1 MKVFDKAIDFS
12 LPDENGKIHRLPD
25 YLGKKVVLY
34 FYPKDSTSGCTEQA
48 LEFKRLYEDFKNEN
62 AVILGISKDSVKSH
76 LKFKTSND
84 LPFTLLSDET
94 HEVITAYGVYQEKSM
109 YGKKYMGIVRT
120 TYVINEEGYI
130 ISIEEKVN
138 SKKNPENTLCLL
150 RGDK

>member
-1 MKVFDKAIDFS
+1 MKIFDKAIDFA
-12 LPDENGKIHRLPD
+12 LPDETGKIHRLSD
-25 YLGKKVVLY
+25 YIGKKIVLY
-34 FYPKDSTSGCTEQA
+34 FYPKDLTSGCTEQA
-48 LEFKRLYEDFKNEN
+48 LEFKRLYEEFKDNN
-62 AVILGISKDSVKSH
+62 TVILGVSKDSVKSH
-76 LKFKTSND
+76 LKFKTNND

-138 SKKNPENTLCLL
+138 SKKNAQDTLCLL
-150 RGDK
+150 RGNK

>member
-1 MKVFDKAIDFS
+1 MNLNEKAIDFS
-12 LPDENGKIHRLPD
+12 LPDETGKIHKLSD

-48 LEFKRLYEDFKNEN
+48 LEFKRLYEEFNNEN
-62 AVILGISKDSVKSH
+62 TVILGISKDSVKSH
-76 LKFKTSND
+76 LKFKTNND

-94 HEVITAYGVYQEKSM
+94 HEVITNYGVYKEKSM

-120 TYVINEEGYI
+120 TYIIDEKGYI

-138 SKKNPENTLCLL
+138 SKKNPTDTLCIL
-150 RGDK
+150 RGLS

>member
-12 LPDENGKIHRLPD
+12 LPDENGKIHRLTD
-25 YLGKKVVLY
+25 YLGRKVVLY

-48 LEFKRLYEDFKNEN
+48 LEFKRLYEEFKNEN

>member
-1 MKVFDKAIDFS
+1 MQLHDKAIDFA
-12 LPDENGKIHRLPD
+12 LPDETGKIHQLSD

-34 FYPKDSTSGCTEQA
+34 FYPKDLTTGCTEQA
-48 LEFKRLYEDFKNEN
+48 LEFKRLYEDFQKEN

-76 LKFKTSND
+76 LKFKTANN
-84 LPFTLLSDET
+84 LPFPLLSDET
-94 HEVITAYGVYQEKSM
+94 HEVITKYGVYQEKSM

-138 SKKNPENTLCLL
+138 SKKNPEATLCLL

>member
-1 MKVFDKAIDFS
+1 MKVFDKAIDFA
-12 LPDENGKIHRLPD
+12 LPDETGKIHKLSD

-48 LEFKRLYEDFKNEN
+48 LEFKRLYEEFKKEN
-62 AVILGISKDSVKSH
+62 TVILGISKDSVKSH
-76 LKFKTSND
+76 LKFKTNND
-84 LPFTLLSDET
+84 LPFALLSDET
-94 HEVITAYGVYQEKSM
+94 HDVITNYGVYKEKSM

-120 TYVINEEGYI
+120 TYVIDEEGII

-138 SKKNPENTLCLL
+138 SKKNPEETLCML

>member
-12 LPDENGKIHRLPD
+12 LPDENGKIHRLTD

>member
-1 MKVFDKAIDFS
+1 MKIFDKAIDFA
-12 LPDENGKIHRLPD
+12 LPDETGKIHRLSD
-25 YLGKKVVLY
+25 YIGKKIVLY

-48 LEFKRLYEDFKNEN
+48 LEFKRLYEEFKDNN
-62 AVILGISKDSVKSH
+62 TVILGVSKDSVKSH
-76 LKFKTSND
+76 LKFKTNND

-138 SKKNPENTLCLL
+138 SKKNAQDTLCLL
-150 RGDK
+150 RGNK

>member
-1 MKVFDKAIDFS
+1 MKVLDKAIDFV
-12 LPDENGKIHRLPD
+12 LPDETGKLHRLSD
-25 YLGKKVVLY
+25 YLGKKIVLY

-48 LEFKRLYEDFKNEN
+48 LEFKRLYEEFKKEN
-62 AVILGISKDSVKSH
+62 AIIFGISKDSVKSH
-76 LKFKTSND
+76 LKFKTNND

-138 SKKNPENTLCLL
+138 SKKNPEQTLCLL